1 MPQLSDLDRH
11 LPAPLAEAV
20 APLARLA
27 QFKAGQTVMGHQ
39 DETSD
44 VFVILEGTLRIELLS
59 QNGREITLSDAGPG
73 ALVGEF
79 AALDD
84 QPRSAT
90 VMATTKASL
99 ARIPGAAF
107 REAAF
112 AHPESAE
119 WLTRRLVRMLRQLN
133 ERIFELNALA
143 VRSRLHCELLRFCL
157 DTGFKG
163 NEATITPSPT
173 HAELANRIGTHRE
186 AVTRELRYLA
196 EQGITSS
203 SGRKLIVCDIARL
216 AEIVRAAAGDVE
228 LIQRANQAGIGRGT
242 T

>member
-1 MPQLSDLDRH
+1 MPNLSDLGRY
-11 LPAPLAEAV
+11 LPEPLAEAV
-20 APLARLA
+20 TAAARLA

-39 DETSD
+39 DDTND
-44 VFVILEGTLRIELLS
+44 VFVVLAGTLRIELLS

-73 ALVGEF
+73 AVVGDF

-90 VMATTKASL
+90 VTATTKATL

-107 REAAF
+107 KEAALS
-112 AHPESAE
+112 HPVSAE
-119 WLTRRLVRMLRQLN
+119 WLARRLVRMLRSLD

-143 VRSRLHCELLRFCL
+143 VRSRLHCELLRCCL
-157 DTGFKG
+157 DAGVEG
-163 NEATITPSPT
+163 NEATIVPSPT

-186 AVTRELRYLA
+186 AVTRELGYLA

-203 SGRKLIVCDIARL
+203 AGRKLTVCDIARL
-216 AEIVRAAAGDVE
+216 AEIVRAAAGDIE

-242 T
+242 A